1 MRIPG
6 RFFASLGKAGQNDF
20 AGRSL
25 LADDLFLV
33 N

>member
-6 RFFASLGKAGQNDF
+6 RFLARLGKSGQNDSVTS
-20 AGRSL
+20 SL